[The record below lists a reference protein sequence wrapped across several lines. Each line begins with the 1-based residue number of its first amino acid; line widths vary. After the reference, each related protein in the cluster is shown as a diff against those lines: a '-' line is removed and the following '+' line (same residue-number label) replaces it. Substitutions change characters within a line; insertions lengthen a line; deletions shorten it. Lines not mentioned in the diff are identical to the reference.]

1 MATEIVMDSCDLNTT
16 SLPRHTPPQEPK
28 SWDTLRHDIKQK
40 RKLLLTLASRVPS
53 NLTFRTVDTPNGP
66 HTRLYFLGIPQNGRE
81 NTLMYVDMPKQTSE
95 IVPGLQWKN
104 LLDSFQASLQNGRLS
119 REEQL
124 LRERKRLGTYG
135 ITSYDMSD
143 EKFVFPACNSLF
155 MCSDSNVMSEEPVLP
170 AFINTSTTGA
180 RLDPKICPKNSD
192 LVAFV
197 HSNDVWVTNLATQQE
212 CRLTFAHKGL
222 NSLAADPM
230 TAGVPSF
237 VVQEEFDRYTGYWWE
252 PVTEKSNHYRILY
265 EEVDE
270 TEVEILSIFSPSD
283 MRGVDEYRYPRA
295 GTTNARSSLKLVE
308 FIVGTDEQ
316 IQDNIVE
323 KQLYEPLSTFFPWME
338 YIVRAGWTPDCKY
351 VYAQLMNRSQMR
363 LSVILI
369 PLECFIPVA
378 TDTDVEMPEYDYS
391 TSYPSLQVIYEDY
404 SDVWVNVHDN
414 LYFLPSVSN
423 SEVTFVWSS
432 EKSGYRHLYKVT
444 SKLKNC
450 DTYKSALDMLEE
462 DVLEADVIE
471 ELPLTSGDWEVIGK
485 QIWVDKD
492 KKVVYFIGLKD
503 SVLET
508 HLYCV
513 SYDNPKDV
521 VRLTEEGFTH
531 NVTISSDCTYFVTVY
546 SSIQQTS
553 VSKVFKL
560 CHGRR
565 GIVNTETRGIL
576 MSSTACPDYQAP
588 KLFSFDS
595 SCGYK
600 LHGLYYEPYGCE
612 PGEKR
617 PTVLMVYGGPQAQ
630 QVTNAFKG
638 VRFLRHHTL
647 ATHGYT
653 VVVIDG
659 RGSCHR
665 GLKYESYIKDKLG
678 TVELDDQIEGLRYL
692 ASVVDF
698 IDLDRVA
705 IHGWSY
711 GGYLSLLGLAK
722 HPNIFKV
729 AIAGAPVVSW
739 NLYDTGYTERYMNIP
754 EDNEDNYRDSSIL
767 TYVDKFPDAESR
779 LMIIHGL
786 IDENVHF
793 HHTSALINALIKAC
807 KPYQLQIY
815 PNERHGIR
823 NHEASE
829 HYKTMI
835 LSFLQ
840 NNL

>member
-1 MATEIVMDSCDLNTT
+1 MATELLMESCDLNNSSPKNNSTPV
-16 SLPRHTPPQEPK
+16 PR
-28 SWDTLRHDIKQK
+28 SWDLLRNDIKQK
-40 RKLLLTLASRVPS
+40 RKLLLTLSSRVPS
-53 NLTFRTVDTPNGP
+53 NFTFRTVATQHGLK
-66 HTRLYFLGIPQNGRE
+66 TRLYFLGIPQNCRE
-81 NTLMYVDMPKQTSE
+81 NTLLYVDIPQSSAE
-95 IVPGLQWKN
+95 IVPGLQWKT
-104 LLDSFQASLQNGRLS
+104 LLDSFQTSLQNGQLS

-135 ITSYDMSD
+135 VTSYDLSQGR
-143 EKFVFPACNSLF
+143 FVFPACNSLF
-155 MCSDSNVMSEEPVLP
+155 MCSDSNGMSQEPVLP
-170 AFINTSTTGA
+170 EFINTSTTGA
-180 RLDPKICPKNSD
+180 RMDPKICPKNLD

-197 HSNDVWVTNLATQQE
+197 HCNDIWVTNLMTQQE
-212 CRLTFAHKGL
+212 CRLTFANKGL
-222 NSLAADPM
+222 NSLTADPM

-270 TEVEILSIFSPSD
+270 SEVEILSIFSPSD
-283 MRGVDEYRYPRA
+283 SRGVDEYRYPRA
-295 GTTNARSSLKLVE
+295 GTANAKSYLKLVE
-308 FIVGTDEQ
+308 FTVGTDEQ

-323 KQLYEPLSTFFPWME
+323 KQLYEPLSSFFPWME
-338 YIVRAGWTPDCKY
+338 YIVRAGWTPDCKF

-363 LSVILI
+363 LSLILI
-369 PLECFIPVA
+369 PMECFIPVA
-378 TDTDVEMPEYDYS
+378 MDTDVEMSEYEYS
-391 TSYPSLQVIYEDY
+391 TNYPPLQVIYEDF
-404 SDVWVNVHDN
+404 SEIWVNVHDN
-414 LYFLPSVSN
+414 LHFLPSRSS

-450 DTYKSALDMLEE
+450 DIYKSALDIIEE
-462 DVLEADVIE
+462 DSLEPEVME
-471 ELPLTSGDWEVIGK
+471 EVQLTSGNWEVISK
-485 QIWVDKD
+485 QIWVDKE
-492 KKVVYFIGLKD
+492 KKIVYFIGLKD

-508 HLYCV
+508 HLYYV
-513 SYDNPKDV
+513 SYDNPKEV
-521 VRLTEEGFTH
+521 VRLTEEGFSH
-531 NVTISSDCTYFVTVY
+531 NITISSDCSYFVTVY

-553 VSKVFKL
+553 MSKVFRL
-560 CHGRR
+560 CQGRR
-565 GIVNTETRGIL
+565 GMLYTETLGIL
-576 MSSTACPDYQAP
+576 MSSSACPEYQAP

-595 SCGYK
+595 TCGYK
-600 LHGLYYEPYGCE
+600 LHGFYYEPYGCE

-617 PTVLMVYGGPQAQ
+617 PTVLMVYGGPQVQ

-647 ATHGYT
+647 AAHGYT
-653 VVVIDG
+653 VVVLDG

-692 ASVVDF
+692 ASIVDF

-722 HPNIFKV
+722 YPKVFKV

-739 NLYDTGYTERYMNIP
+739 NLYDTGYTERYMNVP
-754 EDNEDNYRDSSIL
+754 EDNLDSYRDSSIL
-767 TYVDKFPDAESR
+767 TYVDSFPDDESR
-779 LMIIHGL
+779 LLIIHGL

-793 HHTSALINALIKAC
+793 HHTSTLISALIKAC

>member
-1 MATEIVMDSCDLNTT
+1 MATEMMMDSSDLAT
-16 SLPRHTPPQEPK
+16 SDSPKHKQPTAPR
-28 SWDTLRHDIKQK
+28 SWDMLRHDIKQK

-53 NLTFRTVDTPNGP
+53 SFTFRTVDTQHGP
-66 HTRLYFLGIPQNGRE
+66 HTRLYFLGIPQNCRE
-81 NTLMYVDMPKQTSE
+81 NTLLYVDIPKSTTE

-104 LLDSFQASLQNGRLS
+104 LLDSFQASLSNGQLS

-135 ITSYDMSD
+135 VTSYDMSD
-143 EKFVFPACNSLF
+143 GKFVFPACNSLF
-155 MCSDSNVMSEEPVLP
+155 SCIDSNVLSEETVLP
-170 AFINTSTTGA
+170 LFINTSTTGA
-180 RLDPKICPKNSD
+180 RLDPKLCPKNTD

-197 HSNDVWVTNLATQQE
+197 HCNDIWVTNTVTHQE

-222 NSLAADPM
+222 SSLAADPM

-252 PVTEKSNHYRILY
+252 PDTKKTNHYRILY

-270 TEVEILSIFSPSD
+270 SEVEILSIFSPSD
-283 MRGVDEYRYPRA
+283 VKGVDEYRYPRA
-295 GTTNARSSLKLVE
+295 GTINARSSLKLVE
-308 FIVGTDEQ
+308 FVVGEDDQ
-316 IQDNIVE
+316 IQDNIIE
-323 KQLYEPLSTFFPWME
+323 KQLYEPLCTFFPWME

-351 VYAQLMNRSQMR
+351 VYAQLMNRPQMR
-363 LSVILI
+363 LSLILI
-369 PLECFIPVA
+369 PMECFIPVA
-378 TDTDVEMPEYDYS
+378 MDTDVEMSDYDYNMN
-391 TSYPSLQVIYEDY
+391 YPPLQVIYEDF

-414 LYFLPSVSN
+414 LHFLPTQSS
-423 SEVTFVWSS
+423 SEVVFVWST

-450 DTYKSALDMLEE
+450 DNYKSALDLIE
-462 DVLEADVIE
+462 DVLEPDIIE
-471 ELPLTSGDWEVIGK
+471 ETPLTSGDWEVINK
-485 QIWVDKD
+485 QIWVDTD

-508 HLYCV
+508 HLYSV
-513 SYDNPKDV
+513 AYDNPKNV
-521 VRLTEEGFTH
+521 VRLTEEGFSH
-531 NVTISSDCTYFVTVY
+531 NITISSDCSYFVTVY

-553 VSKVFKL
+553 MSKIFRL

-565 GIVNTETRGIL
+565 GIVYTETLGTL
-576 MSSTACPDYQAP
+576 MLSTACPEYQAP
-588 KLFSFDS
+588 KLFNFDS
-595 SCGYK
+595 TCGYK

-617 PTVLMVYGGPQAQ
+617 PTVVMVYGGPQVQ

-665 GLKYESYIKDKLG
+665 GLKYESYIKHKLG

-692 ASVVDF
+692 ASIVDF

-722 HPNIFKV
+722 HPNVFKV

-754 EDNEDNYRDSSIL
+754 EQEDENYRDSSIL
-767 TYVDKFPDAESR
+767 TYVDRFPDIENR
-779 LMIIHGL
+779 LLIIHGL

-793 HHTSALINALIKAC
+793 HHTSTLVNALIKAC